1 MTRPICLQGT
11 SGSGPKLFWTPATL
25 ASSKRLVYLVQ
36 MKRFS
41 PNTIMVQF
49 GGKTK
54 LDFFLLF
61 NPTLLVSLQI
71 IFQNDHLSS
80 SPPLPLQPSYNLFS
94 PGPQQKPLSAL
105 LFMELLT
112 KGPEWSGYKVSYIS
126 SLATKFLIITC
137 KSNQTKFHA
146 VRRRAVW
153 HLICPATSLISSFSS
168 LPAAPLCFSL
178 RPATLYFFS

>member
-94 PGPQQKPLSAL
+94 PGPQQKPLSARSP
-105 LFMELLT
+105 FYGVAH
-112 KGPEWSGYKVSYIS
+112 K
-126 SLATKFLIITC
+126 
-137 KSNQTKFHA
+137 
-146 VRRRAVW
+146 RARVIW
-153 HLICPATSLISSFSS
+153 LQGK
-168 LPAAPLCFSL
+168 
-178 RPATLYFFS
+178 LYFFTCH